1 VLQLVVGLSTGHKIG
16 LAVVAAVFVAFALSA
31 SFLAPR
37 RWPDF
42 PGRHG
47 LSTFVIVS
55 LVLFAAMLAAV
66 LVFGR
71 EGEEAKASEASAGG
85 GGAPKQLIE
94 VKESEWKIQLP
105 ATKELSQGQYTFHV
119 TNVGKV
125 PHDFVVAGPQVS
137 RVKTPAIPPGKST
150 DLIVPLATGNYTV
163 YCSIPGH
170 RKLGMEAQIS
180 VG

>member
-1 VLQLVVGLSTGHKIG
+1 VPQLVVGLTTGQEIG
-16 LAVVAAVFVAFALSA
+16 LAVVAAVFIAFALWA

-42 PGRHG
+42 PGQHG
-47 LSTFVIVS
+47 MSSFIIASV
-55 LVLFAAMLAAV
+55 VLFVAMIAAV

-71 EGEEAKASEASAGG
+71 EGEEAQAGEAPPGG
-85 GGAPKQLIE
+85 NAPRQVIA

-105 ATKELSQGQYTFHV
+105 PTKALTAGQYTFHV

-125 PHDFVVAGPQVS
+125 PHDFVVVGPQVDGV
-137 RVKTPAIPPGKST
+137 RTPTIPPGKST
-150 DLIVPLATGNYTV
+150 DLIVPLAAGNYTL
-163 YCSIPGH
+163 YCSVAGH
-170 RKLGMEAQIS
+170 RQLGMEAKVS

>member
-1 VLQLVVGLSTGHKIG
+1 VLHLVVGLSTGHKIG

-42 PGRHG
+42 PGRNG
-47 LSTFVIVS
+47 MSTFVIAS
-55 LVLFAAMLAAV
+55 LVLFAAMIAAV

-71 EGEEAKASEASAGG
+71 ESEPAKASEAPPGQ
-85 GGAPKQLIE
+85 GAPAKQVID
-94 VKESEWKIQLP
+94 VRESEWKIQLP
-105 ATKELSQGQYTFHV
+105 ATKALTQGQVTFHV

-125 PHDFVVAGPQVS
+125 PHNVVVVGPRVS
-137 RVKTPAIPPGKST
+137 DVKTPNIPPGKST
-150 DLIVPLATGNYTV
+150 DLTVPLRAGNYTL

-170 RKLGMEAQIS
+170 RQLGMEAKIS
-180 VG
+180 VA